1 MLHLYYARENI
12 DKDKFLFGKIGEV
25 LNQTSDNCEYDH
37 QKVLLLVPD
46 QFTLQAERNAFEY
59 LGAEGFIDLEVMSQ
73 SRLGLKVLSETGGI
87 NRTTIDKYG
96 RHMLLTKILTEEN
109 DNLEIFSGMN
119 QKSSFIEMTNNLISE
134 MKQFNTYP
142 EDLQRILDGTGEN
155 PILNKKLKDI
165 HKIYIKYEELIAGK
179 YLDTE
184 DYLKLFAE
192 KIRHS
197 KVIQSSII
205 WISGFDYLTP
215 KALNIVEQLI
225 LTAKEVNIM
234 LTADREYEFNNEGK
248 QIKSRDYD
256 LFDLTRSLMNKLKFI
271 SEKNG
276 IKYEEQYIDNSCI
289 TYNNDNFYEKEKT
302 GIRGKLIEKEVKEE
316 ALAHLEHEIFAQPY
330 RQAAGGSAITLC
342 QAANFYSEAESAAAK
357 ITQLIRDEGLR
368 YRDILVVC
376 NDMETRGS
384 IIKRVFAD
392 YGIMAFLDKKRD
404 ILHHPS
410 VEFLASL
417 LDITIKGW
425 RYEDIF
431 RMLKTDLTPIS
442 PDECEDLEN
451 YVIKYRIKG
460 SHWKKDFTYG
470 IKTEGEDNLLRIND
484 IRRRVYD
491 YIAVFEK
498 EFMQAETVR
507 QKTEAIYDFL
517 KEKAMLP
524 ERIQSL
530 IEYLV
535 NDGQLEY
542 AEEAA
547 QIWGVIVAIFDQLVE
562 LIGEE
567 LMSPEEYAIILK
579 SGLEAVEIGLL
590 PPAADQILVG
600 TMQRTRTGKVKALI
614 VIGANDGLLPTAAES
629 ESLLNDD
636 EKTALYNK
644 GIEICKIDDLRI
656 KEEKLAIYKTL
667 SKPTLCLWMSYS
679 TSDLEGRESKQSIL
693 FDKIRKIFPDIKV
706 SKDILNDGEP
716 LLLIETPGS
725 TLKHLTEAFR
735 NAIDGNPL
743 DEKWRAAYK
752 WYLNHLPLPI
762 KAVMDGLFFDNKQEK
777 IKKELVWKLYKRDP
791 SFMLSL
797 SPSRLER
804 FSRCPFSHF
813 INYGLRPDERRV
825 FEIAG
830 REIGDVYHQ
839 CFMKLSE
846 ALTIPGMEI
855 TDPGSPWMKIT
866 REECQQ
872 LIESF
877 IEEAAA
883 EYRDGVLVQGEEE
896 LYRQRRMKK
905 VSGEA
910 AWALIEHV
918 RSGQIQN
925 IYFESEFGKAVGKQ
939 FPPIELKLGEQTVY
953 IEGKIDRVDVHK
965 DKKDPNSRYIKIIDY
980 KSGKERFDADEAK
993 SGWKLQ
999 LMLYLRA
1006 VLGSGSFE
1014 MNRDSTFKP
1023 AGVFYFE
1030 IAEPL
1035 IDVTKAPEEDYSEK
1049 VKAERKKCF
1058 KLDGVVIDNQGVIE
1072 SIAGEFSGHSDI
1084 LPVKKTKEGYVGTTD
1099 RKILTEEEFWELIDT
1114 VSNKVKEL
1122 CIELSEGS
1130 VDIKPK
1136 KVKEQTACGFC
1147 LYKSICY
1154 FDLSFEGCSYDVVK

>member
-1 MLHLYYARENI
+1 MPGKEEAMLHIYYARENI
-12 DKDKFLFGKIGEV
+12 DKDKFLYGKIGEV
-25 LNQTSDNCEYDH
+25 LNQTGENNH
-37 QKVLLLVPD
+37 QKILLLVPE

-59 LGAEGFIDLEVMSQ
+59 LGDKGLIDLEVMSQ
-73 SRLGLKVLSETGGI
+73 SRLGLKVLSETGGT

-109 DNLEIFSGMN
+109 DRLEVYSGMN

-142 EDLQRILDGTGEN
+142 EALQRILEETGEN

-165 HKIYIKYEELIAGK
+165 HKIYVKYEELIAGK

-184 DYLKLFAE
+184 DYLNLFIE
-192 KIRHS
+192 KIKHS
-197 KVIQSSII
+197 KVIQNAVI

-215 KALNIVEQLI
+215 KTLNIVEQLM
-225 LTAKEVNIM
+225 LTAKEVSIM

-248 QIKSRDYD
+248 PFKSRDYD
-256 LFDLTRSLMNKLKFI
+256 LFDLTRNLMKKLKFI

-276 IKYEEQYIDNSCI
+276 IKYEEQYIGKSCI
-289 TYNNDNFYEKEKT
+289 TYDFDRTEKDKYC
-302 GIRGKLIEKEVKEE
+302 GKLEEEKAE

-330 RQAAGGSAITLC
+330 CQAEAGNSITLC
-342 QAANFYSEAESAAAK
+342 QAANFYSEVESAAAK

-376 NDMETRGS
+376 NDMEARAS

-392 YGIMAFLDKKRD
+392 YGITAFLDKKRD

-417 LDITIKGW
+417 LDIIVKGW

-431 RMLKTDLTPIS
+431 RMLKTNLTPIS
-442 PDECEDLEN
+442 PEECEDLEN

-460 SHWKKDFTYG
+460 NHWKKDFTYG
-470 IKTEGEDNLLRIND
+470 IKAEGEDNLLRVND

-491 YIAVFEK
+491 YVAVFEK
-498 EFMQAETVR
+498 EFMQAGTVR

-517 KEKAMLP
+517 KENAKLP
-524 ERIQSL
+524 ERIESL

-535 NDGQLEY
+535 KEGQLEY

-567 LMSPEEYAIILK
+567 LMSPEEYVIILK

-590 PPAADQILVG
+590 PPAVDQILVG
-600 TMQRTRTGKVKALI
+600 TMQRTRTGKVKVLI
-614 VIGANDGLLPTAAES
+614 IIGANDGLLPTAAES
-629 ESLLNDD
+629 ESLLNED
-636 EKTALYNK
+636 EKTVLYNK
-644 GIEICKIDDLRI
+644 GIEICKNDDLRI

-693 FDKIRKIFPDIKV
+693 FDKIRKIFPDLKV
-706 SKDILNDGEP
+706 SKDILNAGDP
-716 LLLIETPGS
+716 LFLIETPGS
-725 TLKHLTEAFR
+725 TLKHMTEAFR

-743 DEKWRAAYK
+743 DEKWRAVYK
-752 WYLNHLPLPI
+752 WYLNHLPIPI
-762 KAVMDGLFFDNKQEK
+762 KAVREGLFFDNKQEK
-777 IKKELVWKLYKRDP
+777 IKKDMVWKLYKRDP

-813 INYGLRPDERRV
+813 INYGLKPDERRI

-846 ALTIPGMEI
+846 TLSIPGMEI
-855 TDPGSPWMKIT
+855 TDPDSPWMKIT
-866 REECQQ
+866 REQCQQ
-872 LIESF
+872 LIDGF
-877 IEEAAA
+877 IEEAAV

-896 LYRQRRMKK
+896 LYRQQRMKK

-918 RSGQIQN
+918 RSGQIKN
-925 IYFESEFGKAVGKQ
+925 IFFESEFGKAVGKQ
-939 FPPIELKLGEQTVY
+939 FPPIEVKLGDQTVF
-953 IEGKIDRVDVHK
+953 IEGKIDRVDVLQ
-965 DKKDPNSRYIKIIDY
+965 DIRDSNSRYIKIIDY
-980 KSGKERFDADEAK
+980 KSGKEKFDADEAK

-1006 VLGSGSFE
+1006 ALGSGSLE
-1014 MNRDSTFKP
+1014 MNKGNTYKP

-1035 IDVTKAPEEDYSEK
+1035 IDVTRMPEEDYSEK
-1049 VKAERKKCF
+1049 VKLERKKCF
-1058 KLDGVVIDNQGVIE
+1058 KLDGVVIDEQGVIE

-1084 LPVKKTKEGYVGTTD
+1084 LPVKKTKDGYVGTTD
-1099 RKILTEEEFWELIDT
+1099 RKILTEEEFWELIDS
-1114 VSNKVKEL
+1114 VNNKVKEL
-1122 CIELSEGS
+1122 CFELSEGS

-1136 KVKEQTACGFC
+1136 KVKDETACRYC
-1147 LYKSICY
+1147 LYKSICC